1 LILSEVGLRK
11 MNFGYACICTELR
24 KKNIFCSRT
33 LRLDTLKKKGMEHV
47 YSLATQN
54 LRDLLTILQYNV
66 EHDIRLFRLSS
77 DIFPFASHPEHGY
90 SLEFADPLLKYI
102 GDYAKK
108 HGIRLTA
115 HPGQFNVLSSP
126 KMEVIKNTYLELN
139 HQCDIFDR
147 MGMGV
152 DSVMVIHGGGVY
164 NDKKLALERLVTNI
178 KNLPENTRNRL
189 VLENCEMS
197 YSVEDLLPV
206 SELLQVPLVIDMHHD
221 DILGSS
227 QPVEFYFDRVFAVWF
242 DRGIKPKVHVSN
254 SCPGVLD
261 SDTKTKRRKHSDL
274 ISFLH
279 PALFKIDFPLDVML
293 EAKLKEQAV
302 FGIRSGCC

>member
-1 LILSEVGLRK
+1 MG
-11 MNFGYACICTELR
+11 
-24 KKNIFCSRT
+24 
-33 LRLDTLKKKGMEHV
+33 HV

-90 SLEFADPLLKYI
+90 SLDFADPLLKYI

-108 HGIRLTA
+108 HGIRLTM
-115 HPGQFNVLSSP
+115 HPGQFNVLSAEKS
-126 KMEVIKNTYLELN
+126 EVIKNTYLELN
-139 HQCDIFDR
+139 HHCDILDR

-164 NDKKLALERLVTNI
+164 GNKTLALERLVTNI
-178 KNLPENTRNRL
+178 RNLPENTRNRL

-206 SELLQVPLVIDMHHD
+206 SELLRVPLVVDFHHD
-221 DILGSS
+221 DIHGSS
-227 QPVEFYFDRVFAVWF
+227 EPVEFYFDRVFVVWKS
-242 DRGIKPKVHVSN
+242 RGIKPKVHVSN
-254 SCPGVLD
+254 SCPGVLS
-261 SDTKTKRRKHSDL
+261 SDNKTKRRKHSDL
-274 ISFLH
+274 IGFLH
-279 PALFKIDFPLDVML
+279 PALLTIDFSIDVML

-302 FGIRSGCC
+302 FSVRSGCC